1 MKLKDSDLIHEY
13 NATKRLGN
21 PATAAPG
28 DAKQLR
34 ENMHNKPDVSYN
46 VCTWEEAIENSLKN
60 IKQIPEN
67 LIPKETKQTMLELQS
82 MDLKATGYKQMM
94 DGFCD
99 TLAIA
104 EDMFNEEEIAKAFIE
119 SLEEQ
124 RQFYKSKENFY
135 NNLKTTLRF
144 KLNEK

>member
-1 MKLKDSDLIHEY
+1 MKLKDSDLIHDY

-28 DAKQLR
+28 NAKQLR
-34 ENMHNKPDVSYN
+34 EHMHDTTNTAPTIKSWDD
-46 VCTWEEAIENSLKN
+46 AINTSLHA
-60 IKQIPEN
+60 
-67 LIPKETKQTMLELQS
+67 LKE

>member
-1 MKLKDSDLIHEY
+1 
-13 NATKRLGN
+13 
-21 PATAAPG
+21 
-28 DAKQLR
+28 
-34 ENMHNKPDVSYN
+34 MHNTTN
-46 VCTWEEAIENSLKN
+46 VM
-60 IKQIPEN
+60 
-67 LIPKETKQTMLELQS
+67 QTIQELTS

>member
-1 MKLKDSDLIHEY
+1 MKPNDSDLIHEY

-34 ENMHNKPDVSYN
+34 EHMHDTTN
-46 VCTWEEAIENSLKN
+46 VM
-60 IKQIPEN
+60 
-67 LIPKETKQTMLELQS
+67 QTIQELTS
-82 MDLKATGYKQMM
+82 MDFKATGYKQMT

-104 EDMFNEEEIAKAFIE
+104 EDMFNEEEITKALIE
-119 SLEEQ
+119 AIEEQ
-124 RQFYKSKENFY
+124 RDFYRTKEKFY
-135 NNLKTTLRF
+135 SNLITTIKF
-144 KLNEK
+144 NLNER

>member
-1 MKLKDSDLIHEY
+1 MKLKDSDLIHDY
-13 NATKRLGN
+13 NATKRLGQ

-34 ENMHNKPDVSYN
+34 EHMHNTTN
-46 VCTWEEAIENSLKN
+46 VM
-60 IKQIPEN
+60 
-67 LIPKETKQTMLELQS
+67 QTIQELTS

-135 NNLKTTLRF
+135 NNLKTTLQF

>member
-21 PATAAPG
+21 PATAALG
-28 DAKQLR
+28 DAKKLR
-34 ENMHNKPDVSYN
+34 EHMHDTTN
-46 VCTWEEAIENSLKN
+46 VIQTIQELTSMELK
-60 IKQIPEN
+60 
-67 LIPKETKQTMLELQS
+67 T
-82 MDLKATGYKQMM
+82 TGYKQMIN
-94 DGFCD
+94 GFCEI
-99 TLAIA
+99 LVVA
-104 EDMFNEEEIAKAFIE
+104 EDMFNEEEITKAFIE
-119 SLEEQ
+119 ALDEQ

>member
-1 MKLKDSDLIHEY
+1 MKLEDSDLIQEY

-21 PATAAPG
+21 PATAALG

-34 ENMHNKPDVSYN
+34 EHMHDTTSATP
-46 VCTWEEAIENSLKN
+46 TLKSWDN
-60 IKQIPEN
+60 E
-67 LIPKETKQTMLELQS
+67 LLQS
-82 MDLKATGYKQMM
+82 LREMDLKSTGYKQVV

-124 RQFYKSKENFY
+124 RNFYKTKQHFY
-135 NNLKTTLRF
+135 DNLLANIKF

>member
-1 MKLKDSDLIHEY
+1 MKLKDSDLISEY

-34 ENMHNKPDVSYN
+34 EHMHDTTN
-46 VCTWEEAIENSLKN
+46 VIQTIQELK
-60 IKQIPEN
+60 E
-67 LIPKETKQTMLELQS
+67 
-82 MDLKATGYKQMM
+82 MDLKSTGYKQMV

-99 TLAIA
+99 TLAVA
-104 EDMFNEEEIAKAFIE
+104 EDMFTEEEISKAFIE
-119 SLEEQ
+119 ALEEQ
-124 RQFYKSKENFY
+124 RLFYKTKEHFY

>member
-1 MKLKDSDLIHEY
+1 MKPKDSDLISEY

-34 ENMHNKPDVSYN
+34 EHMHDTTN
-46 VCTWEEAIENSLKN
+46 VM
-60 IKQIPEN
+60 
-67 LIPKETKQTMLELQS
+67 QTIQELTS
-82 MDLKATGYKQMM
+82 MDLKSTGYKQMV

-99 TLAIA
+99 TLAVA
-104 EDMFNEEEIAKAFIE
+104 EDMFTEDEISKAFIDA
-119 SLEEQ
+119 LEEQ
-124 RQFYKSKENFY
+124 RLFYKTKEHFY

>member
-1 MKLKDSDLIHEY
+1 MKPNDSDLIHEY

-34 ENMHNKPDVSYN
+34 NHLHDTTN
-46 VCTWEEAIENSLKN
+46 VI
-60 IKQIPEN
+60 
-67 LIPKETKQTMLELQS
+67 QTIQELTS
-82 MDLKATGYKQMM
+82 MDLKSTNYKQMV

-104 EDMFNEEEIAKAFIE
+104 EDMFNEEEITKALIE
-119 SLEEQ
+119 AIEEQ
-124 RQFYKSKENFY
+124 RDFYRTKEKFY
-135 NNLKTTLRF
+135 NNLITTIKF
-144 KLNEK
+144 KLNER